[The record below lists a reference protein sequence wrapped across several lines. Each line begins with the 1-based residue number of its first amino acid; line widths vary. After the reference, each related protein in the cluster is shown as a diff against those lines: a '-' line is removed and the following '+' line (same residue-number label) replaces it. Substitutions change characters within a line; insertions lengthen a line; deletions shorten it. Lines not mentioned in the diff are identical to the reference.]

1 MEIYHKD
8 IYKKLDNFIESKQI
22 PNIIFHGEHGSGKKT
37 IMTNFLNKLYSHVD
51 DYKQYI
57 MYVNCAEGKGIR
69 FIREE
74 LKFFAKT
81 NIHNYGGSI
90 VKSIILLN
98 ADFLTIDAQSALRRC
113 IELFSNYTR
122 FFIVIENKSKLIK
135 PILSRFSSLHIY
147 RPKIKRKVTDL
158 HSIQN
163 IKIPRHLYRKKRM
176 AIKELFTLYDENT
189 LTIDELIE
197 HIDKIYEK
205 GGSALDLIQYI
216 DEHLEDCREKLD
228 MLLYV
233 EILKQEV
240 RNESLLMFLVLNCYK
255 MRNTNYLENI
265 NIL

>member
-8 IYKKLDNFIESKQI
+8 IYKKLDNFITSKQI

-37 IMTNFLNKLYSHVD
+37 IMTNFLEKLYSHVD

-57 MYVNCAEGKGIR
+57 MYVNCAEGKGIK

-122 FFIVIENKSKLIK
+122 FFMKQQPALLIHMHKLLQFQQYNPKQPIEL
-135 PILSRFSSLHIY
+135 LLV
-147 RPKIKRKVTDL
+147 PKM
-158 HSIQN
+158 N
-163 IKIPRHLYRKKRM
+163 EMP
-176 AIKELFTLYDENT
+176 
-189 LTIDELIE
+189 
-197 HIDKIYEK
+197 
-205 GGSALDLIQYI
+205 
-216 DEHLEDCREKLD
+216 
-228 MLLYV
+228 LLQSV
-233 EILKQEV
+233 LKQ
-240 RNESLLMFLVLNCYK
+240 LHQH
-255 MRNTNYLENI
+255 
-265 NIL
+265 

>member
-1 MEIYHKD
+1 
-8 IYKKLDNFIESKQI
+8 
-22 PNIIFHGEHGSGKKT
+22 
-37 IMTNFLNKLYSHVD
+37 
-51 DYKQYI
+51 
-57 MYVNCAEGKGIR
+57 MYVNCAEGKGIK

-90 VKSIILLN
+90 VKSIVLLN

-135 PILSRFSSLHIY
+135 PILSRFSSMHVY
-147 RPKIKRKVTDL
+147 RPKVKRKVTDL
-158 HSIQN
+158 HTLQN
-163 IKIPRHLYRKKRM
+163 IKVPRALYRKKHM
-176 AIKELFTLYDENT
+176 AIKEIFTQCDSET
-189 LTIDELIE
+189 LTTQDMIE
-197 HIDKIYEK
+197 QVDKIYEK
-205 GGSALDLIQYI
+205 GGSALDFIQYI
-216 DEHLEDCREKLD
+216 QEHLEDSREKYDL
-228 MLLYV
+228 LLYS

-240 RNESLLMFLVLNCYK
+240 RNESMLMFLLLNCYK